1 MKTSIC
7 SIAIAGVMS
16 GLIGTVQAGVIDPT
30 QPVEGQSQLAL
41 SEQWWQWAL
50 GIPAASSPL
59 TDFLGAL

>member
-41 SEQWWQWAL
+41 SEQW
-50 GIPAASSPL
+50 
-59 TDFLGAL
+59 